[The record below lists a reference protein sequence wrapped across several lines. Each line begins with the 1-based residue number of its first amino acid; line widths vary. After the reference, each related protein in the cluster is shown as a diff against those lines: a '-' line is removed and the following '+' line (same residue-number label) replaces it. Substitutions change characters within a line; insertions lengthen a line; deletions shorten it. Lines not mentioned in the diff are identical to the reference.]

1 MNRSTRIA
9 AIAIILLMVMIFAVG
24 AFIILQ
30 PANNADDTRWVP
42 TLQYYV
48 TDDTFVLTGSDYS
61 DLDQFC
67 YAVEQNNTCQIAVLI
82 VNGTN
87 YNGVHVG
94 VNDLALKVFEKNGI
108 GQKGKD
114 NGVLFVLSTQD
125 HSWRVVTG
133 IGVEGILNGAKLTEL
148 QNKWLVPYLDTP
160 SNYSEGVKLFIYSI
174 GLELT
179 DNYINTG
186 PAPSPYPI
194 DFIPLNGTELAIAI
208 GVFIVLMVITKGRA
222 ILWIGLLFGRG
233 GRGGFGGGSTGGG
246 GSKGRF

>member
-1 MNRSTRIA
+1 MNRSTKIA
-9 AIAIILLMVMIFAVG
+9 VIVIVLVMAIIFAVG
-24 AFIILQ
+24 TFIILQ
-30 PANNADDTRWVP
+30 PAPTEDTSWVP
-42 TLQYYV
+42 KLNSYV
-48 TDDTFVLTGSDYS
+48 TDDTLVLADSDYN
-61 DLDQFC
+61 DLIDFC
-67 YAVEQNNTCQIAVLI
+67 AAVEHNNTCQVAVLI
-82 VNGTN
+82 VNSTN

-94 VNDLALKVFEKNGI
+94 VNDLAIKVFEKNGI

-114 NGVLFVLSTQD
+114 NGVLFVFSTGD
-125 HSWRVVTG
+125 KSWRVVTG
-133 IGVEGILNGAKLTEL
+133 KGVEGIVNGAKLTEL
-148 QNKWLVPYLDTP
+148 QNTYLVPYLDSP
-160 SNYSEGVKLFIYSI
+160 ANYSTGIKLFTYSI

-194 DFIPLNGTELAIAI
+194 DFIPLDGTQLVIAI
-208 GVFIVLMVITKGRA
+208 IVFVALMVVTKGRA